1 MKGNKKDLH
10 QLLLFVILFFI
21 GLMIVNHI
29 LEDKGAK
36 KTLYAIRYEK
46 PDTIDV
52 IFLGNSHANN
62 AFLPMELWDDY
73 GYTAYS
79 MTMMSQTFPLV
90 YYSAEDAIKLQHPEL
105 LVVDLFAATS
115 YSNDFDYM
123 HRTVDN
129 LTFSTRMQAI
139 WEFVPEDKRTEY
151 LFPLYLYHDRWEN
164 LELKDFLP
172 YFLRYT
178 PKRNARKGVTL
189 VTDWTAC
196 TEPTTALDYAYNGE
210 TVELTEEALYW
221 YCRLKELCDEND
233 VELLFVV
240 VPYETPVGGTVD
252 GTIGQMKMYNATEE
266 WCSENSVGYLNLFRN
281 LDEMEFDYGTDM
293 QDVSHVNILGAEKVT
308 EAVGRYIVQNYDI
321 SCSRNNE
328 EVSALWDNFY
338 ELYLTE
344 KNAAI
349 AACGGTG
356 R

>member
-1 MKGNKKDLH
+1 MKGNKKDIH
-10 QLLLFVILFFI
+10 HLLLFVSLFFI

-29 LEDKGAK
+29 LEDKAAK
-36 KTLYAIRYEK
+36 KSLYAIRYEK
-46 PDTIDV
+46 SDTIDV

-62 AFLPMELWDDY
+62 AFLPMELWNDY

-79 MTMMSQTFPLV
+79 MTMQSQNFPLV

-105 LVVDLFAATS
+105 LVVDLFAATA
-115 YSNDFDYM
+115 YSNNFDNM

-129 LTFSTRMQAI
+129 LTFSTRIQAI
-139 WEFVPEDKRTEY
+139 QEFVSKDKRAEY
-151 LFPLYLYHDRWEN
+151 LFPLYLYHDRWEA
-164 LELKDFLP
+164 LELKDFIP

-189 VTDWTAC
+189 GTDWTVCA
-196 TEPTTALDYAYNGE
+196 EPTEALSYAYNGE
-210 TVELTEEALYW
+210 KEELTENTLYW
-221 YCRLKELCDEND
+221 YGRLKELCDENE

-240 VPYETPVGGTVD
+240 VPYEVTVGGTVD
-252 GTIGQMKMYNATEE
+252 DTVEQMKMYNTTEE

-293 QDVSHVNILGAEKVT
+293 QDTSHVNILGAEKVT
-308 EAVGRYIVQNYDI
+308 EYVARYIAQNYDI
-321 SCSRNNE
+321 TCSRSDE
-328 EVSALWDNFY
+328 ETSALWNNFY
-338 ELYLTE
+338 ELYLIE